1 MIKLEDFC
9 RFGKYKGL
17 TWKGIISFNPGY
29 VFYNKHLIFSREVLD
44 YATKEYNRINKTEY
58 STIRIIDAFNYR
70 NQLKLNG
77 PIQFAYLKK
86 HKLLFKFCFYANCG
100 LGNLHLA
107 VAFNWDTT
115 KEGWAF
121 WNAHCNNLEK
131 IYEECGR

>member
-9 RFGKYKGL
+9 RAGKYKGL
-17 TWKGIISFNPGY
+17 TWKRIISLNPSY
-29 VFYNKHLIFSREVLD
+29 VFYNKDLD
-44 YATKEYNRINKTEY
+44 FAMSVFDSAANAYNRINKTKY
-58 STIRIIDAFNYR
+58 STLKIIDAFNYR
-70 NQLKLNG
+70 NQLKLKE

-100 LGNLHLA
+100 FDDLDLA
-107 VAFNWDTT
+107 VAFTWHET

-121 WNAHCNNLEK
+121 WNAHCHNLGK